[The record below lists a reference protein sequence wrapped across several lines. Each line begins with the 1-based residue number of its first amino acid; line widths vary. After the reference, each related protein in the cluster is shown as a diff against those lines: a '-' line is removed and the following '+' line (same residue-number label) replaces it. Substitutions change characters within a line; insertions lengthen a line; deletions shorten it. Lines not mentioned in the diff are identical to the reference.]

1 MFFKTRARKKK
12 WLTEPVEILPFPN
25 QTLRKKATPAKTV
38 APIPISI
45 VPQEVKPVVLTAP
58 AGSVDASHISIK
70 KILEDQNKN
79 EPSISKES
87 TLRESFTQDQLK
99 MFWKRFAFQMKESSM
114 ETFYNALIKREPVFI
129 NDETFAIEVDNTVQ
143 IDYINPLLNDFVSYL
158 RQNLKNFSIKVELKL
173 TDDPMKEV
181 KYLTGKDK
189 FAAMAR
195 KNTNLHKL
203 KNLFNLDIEF

>member
-12 WLTEPVEILPFPN
+12 WLTEPVDILPFPN
-25 QTLRKKATPAKTV
+25 QTLRKKVAPAKTV
-38 APIPISI
+38 ASVPISI
-45 VPQEVKPVVLTAP
+45 LPQEIKPIVLSTP
-58 AGSVDASHISIK
+58 AGSVDAPHISIK

-79 EPSISKES
+79 EPSLSKENEE
-87 TLRESFTQDQLK
+87 REPFTRDQLK
-99 MFWKRFAFQMKESSM
+99 MFWKRFAFQMKENSM
-114 ETFYNALIKREPVFI
+114 ETFYNALIKREPVFLD
-129 NDETFAIEVDNTVQ
+129 DEKLAIEVDNNVQ
-143 IDYINPLLNDFVSYL
+143 IDYINPHLNDFVSFL
-158 RQNLKNFSIKVELKL
+158 HKNLKNYSISVELKL

>member
-12 WLTEPVEILPFPN
+12 WLTERVDILPFPN
-25 QTLRKKATPAKTV
+25 QTLRKKLTPTKTV
-38 APIPISI
+38 ASVPISI
-45 VPQEVKPVVLTAP
+45 VPQEVKPVVLSAP
-58 AGSVDASHISIK
+58 AGSVDAPHISIK
-70 KILEDQNKN
+70 KILEDQIKN
-79 EPSISKES
+79 DPTLTKENEEREP
-87 TLRESFTQDQLK
+87 FTRDQLK
-99 MFWKRFAFQMKESSM
+99 MFWKRFAFQMKENSM
-114 ETFYNALIKREPVFI
+114 ETFYNALIKREPVFLD
-129 NDETFAIEVDNTVQ
+129 DEKLAIEVDNNVQ
-143 IDYINPLLNDFVSYL
+143 IDYINPHLNDFVSFL
-158 RQNLKNFSIKVELKL
+158 RKNLKNYSISVELKL

>member
-1 MFFKTRARKKK
+1 LFFKTRARKKK

-70 KILEDQNKN
+70 KILEYQNKN

>member
-12 WLTEPVEILPFPN
+12 WLTERVDILPFPN
-25 QTLRKKATPAKTV
+25 QTLRKKATPSKTV
-38 APIPISI
+38 ASVPISI
-45 VPQEVKPVVLTAP
+45 VPQEVKPVVLSSP
-58 AGSVDASHISIK
+58 AGSVDAPHISIK
-70 KILEDQNKN
+70 KILEDQIKN
-79 EPSISKES
+79 DPTLTKENEEREP
-87 TLRESFTQDQLK
+87 FTRDQLK
-99 MFWKRFAFQMKESSM
+99 MFWKRFAFQMKENSM
-114 ETFYNALIKREPVFI
+114 ETFYNALIKREPVFLD
-129 NDETFAIEVDNTVQ
+129 DEKLAIEVDNNVQ
-143 IDYINPLLNDFVSYL
+143 IDYINPHLNDFVSFL
-158 RQNLKNFSIKVELKL
+158 RKNLKNYSISVELKL

>member
-12 WLTEPVEILPFPN
+12 WLTERVDILPFPN
-25 QTLRKKATPAKTV
+25 QTLRKKPTPAKTV
-38 APIPISI
+38 ASVPVSI
-45 VPQEVKPVVLTAP
+45 VPQEVKPVILSVP
-58 AGSVDASHISIK
+58 AGSVDAPHISIK
-70 KILEDQNKN
+70 KILEDQIKN
-79 EPSISKES
+79 EPNLSKENEE
-87 TLRESFTQDQLK
+87 REPFTRDQLK
-99 MFWKRFAFQMKESSM
+99 MFWKRFAFQMKENSM
-114 ETFYNALIKREPVFI
+114 ETFYNALIKREPVFLD
-129 NDETFAIEVDNTVQ
+129 DEKLTIEVDNNVQ
-143 IDYINPLLNDFVSYL
+143 IDYINPHLNDFVSFL
-158 RQNLKNFSIKVELKL
+158 RKNLKNYSISVELKL

>member
-70 KILEDQNKN
+70 KILEYQNKN

>member
-12 WLTEPVEILPFPN
+12 WLTEPVDILPFPN
-25 QTLRKKATPAKTV
+25 QTLRKKVTPSKTV
-38 APIPISI
+38 ASVPISI
-45 VPQEVKPVVLTAP
+45 VSQEVKPVVLSTP
-58 AGSVDASHISIK
+58 AGSVDAPHISIK

-79 EPSISKES
+79 EPSLSKENEE
-87 TLRESFTQDQLK
+87 REPFTRDQLK
-99 MFWKRFAFQMKESSM
+99 MFWKRFAFQMKENSM
-114 ETFYNALIKREPVFI
+114 ETFYNALIKREPVFLD
-129 NDETFAIEVDNTVQ
+129 DEKLVIEVDNNVQ
-143 IDYINPLLNDFVSYL
+143 IDYINPHLNDFVSFL
-158 RQNLKNFSIKVELKL
+158 RKNLKNYSISVELRL